1 MKKCR
6 KNCSQKLGVN
16 QHLGFTLIELLVAIA
31 IVAILA
37 SIALPSFGSM
47 VRNFRTKSISDAVTA
62 SLQQAR
68 GEAIK
73 TNGRVLVCASNADG
87 TDCAAS
93 TDWAANGWISCYDKN
108 ADSTCD
114 TSTATLPNPFRVD
127 RRLNS
132 STATIVASVNKIIFA
147 GTGGSTAGTGG
158 STVATTVTVTGD
170 TAFATNIAVTGLVKG
185 RVRY

>member
-1 MKKCR
+1 MKKYR
-6 KNCSQKLGVN
+6 KNCSQKLGAS

-37 SIALPSFGSM
+37 SIALPSFGSL

-73 TNGRVLVCASNADG
+73 TNGRVLVCASNAAG

-114 TSTATLPNPFRVD
+114 TSTTTLPNPFRVD
-127 RRLNS
+127 KRLDS
-132 STATIVASVNKIIFA
+132 STATIAASANKIIFA
-147 GTGGSTAGTGG
+147 GTGGSTA
-158 STVATTVTVTGD
+158 ATTVTVTGD
-170 TAFATNIAVTGLVKG
+170 TAFVSNIAVTGLVKG